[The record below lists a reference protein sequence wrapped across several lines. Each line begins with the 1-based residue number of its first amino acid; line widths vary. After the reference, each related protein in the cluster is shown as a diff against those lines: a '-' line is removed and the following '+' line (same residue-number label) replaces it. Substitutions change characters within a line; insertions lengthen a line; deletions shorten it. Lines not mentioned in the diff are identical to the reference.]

1 MPVIMEVSKPLDGN
15 RVEVHANYNGI
26 SQKNFS
32 VEKDKADEFISSYK
46 KTHTKLSLIDTA
58 AMCISGGLGGI
69 AGAFLGKNLNGW
81 KKWGATALGGLA
93 AWTVTAI
100 ALSKPLDNM
109 LKNVEKK
116 FGAEIIPSGEKKP
129 TNA

>member
-1 MPVIMEVSKPLDGN
+1 MPVIMEVGKPLDGN

-32 VEKDKADEFISSYK
+32 VENDKADEFISSYK
-46 KTHTKLSLIDTA
+46 KTHTKLSIIDTA

-69 AGAFLGKNLNGW
+69 AGGFLAKNLNGW

-93 AWTVTAI
+93 AWTITAI

-116 FGAEIIPSGEKKP
+116 FGAEIIKPQKKEP
-129 TNA
+129 

>member
-1 MPVIMEVSKPLDGN
+1 MLTITEFPRRISALKKIKLTNLSQVI
-15 RVEVHANYNGI
+15 
-26 SQKNFS
+26 
-32 VEKDKADEFISSYK
+32 K
-46 KTHTKLSLIDTA
+46 KTHTKLSIIDTA

-69 AGAFLGKNLNGW
+69 GGAFLGKKLNGW